1 MLIYVRKTSIHGEQF
16 CSHPINIGFVVVEEL
31 IIVNVSLKPV
41 VYVGHEY
48 FRVYSLDQV
57 EGVPE
62 KEDTAII
69 VVILLR
75 H

>member
-1 MLIYVRKTSIHGEQF
+1 MEK
-16 CSHPINIGFVVVEEL
+16 L

-62 KEDTAII
+62 KEDTAIV